1 MHPYY
6 DKLPPHVRD
15 PEWSKWYSDVR
26 SGRFAVLDFETTSH
40 DKGSALNK
48 DNELILACWTI
59 VDRDDLTVTKKYKFG
74 NEYEMQELIE
84 DLKFCEFFVAH
95 NAKFELQWL
104 KRCGFDLRSRPAY
117 CTMLGQWVLD
127 GNLRKPRS
135 LSALAKSYNVTKK
148 LDRISLLISSGYPVE
163 WIPKSWLL
171 EYCEHDVKATL
182 EIFLKQV
189 QLLDESNL
197 LPLVHV
203 RNLTCS
209 VLADIEF
216 NGLTLDPRAVMDEYE
231 TTIKQYQD
239 ASASLR
245 EIAGDGVNFNSGK
258 QLAALLYEK
267 LGFIP
272 PTDPRTRLPIVT
284 AKGVLATDS
293 ATLGKLVAKDEVQ
306 TTFLTK
312 YKEFNKLSALLTKN
326 LEFFV
331 GVVREYGCKFYAV
344 FNQGVTKTGRLSSSG
359 RPLLFTGQ
367 KKPKGV
373 QGQNLPRQY
382 KRLFWSGD
390 EDYYV
395 GEADAAQLEFRVAAA
410 LGRDKI
416 AIDEIISGADVH
428 SFTAQVLTEAGEPTT
443 RQAAKSSTFSP
454 LFGGMGKT
462 PAQKAYAEFF
472 KAKYKGISDTQR
484 GWILSVINNKELTTP
499 YGMKFYWPEVKVS
512 TRTGHVNVGTEVHNF
527 PVQGL
532 ATGEI
537 IPLVLVHFWHLIE
550 DTGIVVVN
558 TIHDSIISLVP
569 KGSEELYEELSK
581 WCFTD
586 AVFPYLSKGYN
597 FDFVAP
603 LGCGI
608 KLSRNWGESP
618 TEIIYNVLPDGTTT
632 RKEK

>member
-1 MHPYY
+1 
-6 DKLPPHVRD
+6 
-15 PEWSKWYSDVR
+15 
-26 SGRFAVLDFETTSH
+26 
-40 DKGSALNK
+40 
-48 DNELILACWTI
+48 
-59 VDRDDLTVTKKYKFG
+59 
-74 NEYEMQELIE
+74 
-84 DLKFCEFFVAH
+84 
-95 NAKFELQWL
+95 
-104 KRCGFDLRSRPAY
+104 
-117 CTMLGQWVLD
+117 
-127 GNLRKPRS
+127 
-135 LSALAKSYNVTKK
+135 
-148 LDRISLLISSGYPVE
+148 
-163 WIPKSWLL
+163 
-171 EYCEHDVKATL
+171 
-182 EIFLKQV
+182 
-189 QLLDESNL
+189 
-197 LPLVHV
+197 
-203 RNLTCS
+203 
-209 VLADIEF
+209 
-216 NGLTLDPRAVMDEYE
+216 
-231 TTIKQYQD
+231 
-239 ASASLR
+239 
-245 EIAGDGVNFNSGK
+245 
-258 QLAALLYEK
+258 
-267 LGFIP
+267 
-272 PTDPRTRLPIVT
+272 
-284 AKGVLATDS
+284 
-293 ATLGKLVAKDEVQ
+293 
-306 TTFLTK
+306 
-312 YKEFNKLSALLTKN
+312 
-326 LEFFV
+326 
-331 GVVREYGCKFYAV
+331 
-344 FNQGVTKTGRLSSSG
+344 
-359 RPLLFTGQ
+359 
-367 KKPKGV
+367 
-373 QGQNLPRQY
+373 
-382 KRLFWSGD
+382 
-390 EDYYV
+390 V

-512 TRTGHVNVGTEVHNF
+512 TRTGHVNVGTEVMNF
-527 PVQGL
+527 AIQGL

-608 KLSRNWGESP
+608 KLSRNWGQSD
-618 TEIIYNVLPDGTTT
+618 TEIIFNVLPDGTST